1 MREELS
7 WLIGHLHDEQK
18 DYRSQ
23 WSPEQLLR
31 RICTRL
37 SGRVGRGGFKPD
49 ERFAS
54 YLADFR
60 TRGDKA
66 IESRGLWGR
75 VEGQWF
81 ELAAASG
88 YRAHRWWVPKLTG
101 VIESLN
107 DGSIIRYRLR
117 AIQRRHL
124 MIIGFVL
131 AFGLLAIG
139 ISVNRFISH
148 ADVAGVLALALGG
161 AFIGST
167 FLFVRI
173 AAPIAMGMERYLK
186 RSIDDLAG
194 Q

>member
-1 MREELS
+1 
-7 WLIGHLHDEQK
+7 
-18 DYRSQ
+18 
-23 WSPEQLLR
+23 
-31 RICTRL
+31 
-37 SGRVGRGGFKPD
+37 
-49 ERFAS
+49 
-54 YLADFR
+54 
-60 TRGDKA
+60 
-66 IESRGLWGR
+66 
-75 VEGQWF
+75 
-81 ELAAASG
+81 
-88 YRAHRWWVPKLTG
+88 
-101 VIESLN
+101 
-107 DGSIIRYRLR
+107 
-117 AIQRRHL
+117 